1 MKKTM
6 KDRFLFRVWDKV
18 RKAYDCSSYGENA
31 LTDSGEMLGI
41 REETYNFT
49 ESITKW
55 KDYKIIHNVLTA
67 F

>member
-6 KDRFLFRVWDKV
+6 KDRFLFRLWDKV

-49 ESITKW
+49 VRITKW
-55 KDYKIIHNVLTA
+55 KD
-67 F
+67 

>member
-1 MKKTM
+1 M

-18 RKAYDCSSYGENA
+18 RQSYDCSHYGENA
-31 LTDSGEMLGI
+31 LTERCEMLG
-41 REETYNFT
+41 RRAETDGFT
-49 ESITKW
+49 VRITKW